1 MVVTPADQANELL
14 VHFHVFFECLDL
26 EPGLDPFGISG
37 NQPLADIFAGFQQR
51 KVGRTQAG
59 IGFVVTGDERAAHPD
74 RLADRNSGGRLVRDW
89 LSAVGHLITLSVKR
103 GVRQKL
109 QLGRRQIGLR
119 RFFGRLTRQNR
130 RIR

>member
-59 IGFVVTGDERAAHPD
+59 IGFVVAGNDAAIQKQRLIDGDV
-74 RLADRNSGGRLVRDW
+74 GGGLPGCGLPTVGDLV
-89 LSAVGHLITLSVKR
+89 A
-103 GVRQKL
+103 
-109 QLGRRQIGLR
+109 LG
-119 RFFGRLTRQNR
+119 TD
-130 RIR
+130 